1 MRSIMYMQ
9 TNLLFFYFQFKH
21 MEQKSRRS
29 NNKMPKPAQIKF
41 EEGKIH
47 LKVREADRKS
57 RLIYLLN

>member
-1 MRSIMYMQ
+1 
-9 TNLLFFYFQFKH
+9 
-21 MEQKSRRS
+21 MEQKSRRI